1 MRAGGDAV
9 AEQVGEGAV
18 GAGAVGAGVHANAA
32 DTAKEAAAAAGELP
46 PPLYDCIGVVNHA
59 GSLGAG
65 HYTAYCKNP
74 YDGKWR
80 HFNDSLVTEVDK
92 RDIVTTKAY
101 LLFYMRQDLRRES
114 MAPGFDYRMATPKEL
129 EKRLA
134 LRKKLKGS
142 GGRCVIS

>member
-1 MRAGGDAV
+1 M
-9 AEQVGEGAV
+9 
-18 GAGAVGAGVHANAA
+18 
-32 DTAKEAAAAAGELP
+32 
-46 PPLYDCIGVVNHA
+46 PLYDCIGVVNHA

-65 HYTAYCKNP
+65 HYTAFCKNP

-80 HFNDSLVTEVDK
+80 HFNDSLVTVIEDK
-92 RDIVTTKAY
+92 NRIVTNKAY
-101 LLFYMRQDLRRES
+101 LLFYMRQDLCGES

-142 GGRCVIS
+142 GGRCAIS